1 MTRGV
6 VDISSKRDN
15 GSGGEPGTERAA
27 GRTGRDQQPAV
38 TQPKVVGER
47 IEELEQLCVKAQDA
61 AKRYG
66 DAIKKVA
73 EKSGY
78 LASNIRALVQAR
90 VKDKFGDKKR
100 DAEQQLELFTEV
112 GE

>member
-1 MTRGV
+1 MSRGV
-6 VDISSKRDN
+6 VDIAGKRN
-15 GSGGEPGTERAA
+15 GGADPSESAP
-27 GRTGRDQQPAV
+27 GRTGRDQQQAV
-38 TQPKVVGER
+38 TQPKIVADKV
-47 IEELEQLCVKAQDA
+47 EELERLCVKAQEA
-61 AKRYG
+61 TKAYG
-66 DAIKKVA
+66 DGVKRVA